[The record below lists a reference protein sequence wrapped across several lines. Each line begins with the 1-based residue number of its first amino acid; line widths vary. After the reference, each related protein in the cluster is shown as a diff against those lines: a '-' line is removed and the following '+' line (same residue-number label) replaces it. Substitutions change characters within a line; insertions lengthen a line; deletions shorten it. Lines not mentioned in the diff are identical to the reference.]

1 MWGLFHT
8 YQHFMPLQVWSLVY
22 ICHQT
27 KYVTASVAHV
37 ILICT
42 FQHINHVTAGVGLK
56 SHLSAHWLCH
66 FQCGVQ
72 FTTVTRLVI
81 ALSFL
86 QVWAHWLCL
95 QVWAHWLCLQVWAST
110 LIVSAGVVAQLAP
123 VAALMASLFLWQV
136 WGRVRRRCCPPTR
149 ACCLC
154 PWDSVASPSSCPS
167 APRPRAVWVCAH
179 QLPCPCFR

>member
-1 MWGLFHT
+1 MRDLFHT
-8 YQHFMPLQVWSLVY
+8 NQHFMPLQVWSSVY

-27 KYVTASVAHV
+27 DYVTASVAHV

-42 FQHINHVTAGVGLK
+42 FQHIYHVTAGVGLK
-56 SHLSAHWLCH
+56 SHLLAYWLCH

-72 FTTVTRLVI
+72 FTTVTRL
-81 ALSFL
+81 SFS
-86 QVWAHWLCL
+86 
-95 QVWAHWLCLQVWAST
+95 QVWASA

-179 QLPCPCFR
+179 QLPCLCYR